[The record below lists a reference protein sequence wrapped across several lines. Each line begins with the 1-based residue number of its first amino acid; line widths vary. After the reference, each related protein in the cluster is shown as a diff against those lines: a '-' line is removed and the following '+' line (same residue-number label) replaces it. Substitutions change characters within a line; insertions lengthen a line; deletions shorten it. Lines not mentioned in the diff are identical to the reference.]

1 MGNNFTYYM
10 FLIMFDSYICYDYF
24 YSVDSRYLRFNLDY
38 DFRRLIMSDLE
49 KVLLSTGMFLSLA
62 CVLFLIASVMKILGM

>member
-1 MGNNFTYYM
+1 
-10 FLIMFDSYICYDYF
+10 
-24 YSVDSRYLRFNLDY
+24 
-38 DFRRLIMSDLE
+38 MSDLE